1 MGSQNQLFEIADR
14 QQGFFTAKQAEECGY
29 LRPNFHLRLESG
41 DWTQEG
47 RGIYR
52 LGRYPVTERPEL
64 VLWSLWSRN
73 RQDIPQGV
81 WSHETALDIH
91 ELSDVMPVKMHMT
104 VPSNFRKSAEIPKV
118 LCLHRAKLKAADIEE
133 RQGYKVTKPLKAIVD
148 CVQKGTVADNLI
160 SQALHQALERGLIL
174 KSELDAIK
182 NSNPEIHDK
191 IMRLLNDNT
200 I

>member
-1 MGSQNQLFEIADR
+1 MGSQNNLFEIADR

-29 LRPNFHLRLESG
+29 LRPNFQLRLESG

-73 RQDIPQGV
+73 RQDIPQGI

-91 ELSDVMPVKMHMT
+91 ELSDVMPSKMHMT

-118 LCLHRAKLKAADIEE
+118 LCLYRAKLEKGVIQEQ
-133 RQGYKVTKPLKAIVD
+133 QGYKVTQPLKSIVD
-148 CVQKGTVADNLI
+148 CILKGTVADNLI
-160 SQALHQALERGLIL
+160 SQALHQALERGLVL
-174 KSELDAIK
+174 KSELETTQY
-182 NSNPEIHDK
+182 SQPETYDK
-191 IMRLLNDNT
+191 IMRLLDDGT
-200 I
+200 V

>member
-41 DWTQEG
+41 DWTQEA

-52 LGRYPVTERPEL
+52 LGRYPITERPEL

-91 ELSDVMPVKMHMT
+91 ELSDVMPSKMHMT
-104 VPSNFRKSAEIPKV
+104 VPFNFRKSAKTPKV
-118 LCLHRAKLKAADIEE
+118 LCLYRAKLEKADIEE
-133 RQGYKVTKPLKAIVD
+133 RQGYKVTKPLKSIAD
-148 CVQKGTVADNLI
+148 CILKGTVADNLI
-160 SQALHQALERGLIL
+160 SQALHQALERGLML
-174 KSELDAIK
+174 KSEFETIK
-182 NSNPEIHDK
+182 YSQPEIHDK
-191 IMRLLNDNT
+191 IMRLLDDDAV
-200 I
+200 